1 MGGISTRNFVRR
13 TDIEGQGKEVLLHAK
28 GMHMTNYHLHRLFH
42 EFNKLAGDSGID
54 YNPFYHYDNITI
66 IIGLVDIDEFFMF
79 YNIPENVLLYFLFQ
93 QFELTKRG
101 SINFDQY
108 LITLWNL
115 LTMQHD
121 DMAIFMYTAFN
132 PTELSSIDVDEVKY
146 MIKVLYGFP
155 KKPPEIMKNVF
166 KKLALNKNGVITLVE
181 FVLLSR
187 HHKALFKPFHDL
199 KKMIRKHVVHTRY
212 WREQGWKRRKFNR
225 GKSIYEVIDSFD
237 PLFVKRN
244 LEWLSTCRNTPP
256 EEVAIWRAARSR
268 QDKEVV
274 VDVHNIHNEHLTPH
288 QLSLKKI
295 LPPPPKFKRR
305 FALVESTVKL
315 YKSRYSSFG
324 LGSENSDGDSD
335 YEDTDY
341 SESDNVSE
349 LSSFRYHH
357 HHHYSSSSSSYSYF

>member
-1 MGGISTRNFVRR
+1 
-13 TDIEGQGKEVLLHAK
+13 
-28 GMHMTNYHLHRLFH
+28 
-42 EFNKLAGDSGID
+42 
-54 YNPFYHYDNITI
+54 
-66 IIGLVDIDEFFMF
+66 
-79 YNIPENVLLYFLFQ
+79 
-93 QFELTKRG
+93 
-101 SINFDQY
+101 
-108 LITLWNL
+108 
-115 LTMQHD
+115 MQHD

-155 KKPPEIMKNVF
+155 KKPPDIMKNVF

-212 WREQGWKRRKFNR
+212 WREQGWKRRKYNR

-237 PLFVKRN
+237 PLFVQQN
-244 LEWLSTCRNTPP
+244 LEWLAKCRNTPP
-256 EEVAIWRAARSR
+256 EEVVIWREARAR

-274 VDVHNIHNEHLTPH
+274 IDVHNLHNEHLTPH

-305 FALVESTVKL
+305 LALITTEKV

-324 LGSENSDGDSD
+324 CGSEGESD
-335 YEDTDY
+335 YEDNDNN
-341 SESDNVSE
+341 ESDNVSE
-349 LSSFRYHH
+349 LSSCRY
-357 HHHYSSSSSSYSYF
+357 YYDSFYYFFQ